1 MRSRVK
7 PLGRKE
13 NKVADGLP
21 IKKVTLKSGK
31 FRYQF
36 VIDVG
41 QHPDGRRKQLTRR
54 FKTRTEAKAEYLRIA
69 GEVND
74 DVFVAPSKLTV
85 GELLDRY
92 ERAAAIDV
100 EKATALNTT
109 DALKPARRQYG
120 SKPAQE
126 LSEQDVDD
134 LVAWMLSSGRQRGG
148 KTGTGLSVRTVE
160 LTLTRLRAALTWAL
174 HPNRKLVTRN
184 VAQFT
189 KIPREARKKA
199 AAVKAERKPWGT
211 AEVTVFLAAIRHAR
225 LHAVVLLLLMGL
237 RPAEVCGL
245 RWADVDL
252 EAGRLFVRSTRTI
265 VGREVEEKGP
275 KSESGKRGLPLPKLA
290 VTPLTALR
298 KRQAREKLKAGD
310 GYTGT
315 GYVLVDEAG
324 LPWRTDK
331 LRREAYRLMKLA
343 GVRKVRPYDARHAC
357 LTYLATSGVPDVVVS
372 AWAGHADLSFTKRVY
387 VHPDIEHLQAAADQ
401 LDKLLA

>member
-1 MRSRVK
+1 
-7 PLGRKE
+7 
-13 NKVADGLP
+13 VADNLP
-21 IKKVTLKSGK
+21 IKKVALKSGAT
-31 FRYQF
+31 RYQF

-54 FKTRTEAKAEYLRIA
+54 FTTRTQAKAEYLRIA

-109 DALKPARRQYG
+109 DALKPVRRQYG
-120 SKPAQE
+120 SSTAQD
-126 LSEQDVDD
+126 LTEQDVDD
-134 LVAWMLSSGRQRGG
+134 LVSWMLTSGRQRGG
-148 KTGTGLSVRTVE
+148 KTGTGLGVRTVE
-160 LTLTRLRAALTWAL
+160 LTLTRLRGALTWAM
-174 HPNRKLVTRN
+174 HPNRKLLTRN

-189 KIPREARKKA
+189 KIPRAARKKA
-199 AAVKAERKPWGT
+199 AAARAQRTPWVQ
-211 AEVTVFLAAIRHAR
+211 AEVKQFLDGMR
-225 LHAVVLLLLMGL
+225 LVRLYAVVLLLLMGM

-252 EAGRLFVRSTRTI
+252 VAGRLHIRSTRTI
-265 VGREVEEKGP
+265 VGREVEEKDP
-275 KSESGKRGLPLPKLA
+275 KTESGKRGLPLPGI
-290 VTPLTALR
+290 VTGGLKAL
-298 KRQAREKLKAGD
+298 KARQARERLAAGD
-310 GYTGT
+310 GYTET
-315 GYVLVDEAG
+315 GYVLVDELG

-331 LRREAYRLMKLA
+331 LRREVYKLMKLA

-372 AWAGHADLSFTKRVY
+372 AWAGHADLSFTKRTY
-387 VHPDIEHLQAAADQ
+387 VHPDIDHLQAAADQ
-401 LDKLLA
+401 LDKLMA